1 MSKDRAESKFLTVGP
16 DIQVHYWDKGE
27 GDAIVFIPGLTF
39 SGEIFRHQLEHFSDR
54 HRVIAVDPRGQ
65 GLSTKTVHGNDYVTH
80 GADVRRL
87 VDALGLVVYFFIAQA
102 VLGI

>member
-65 GLSTKTVHGNDYVTH
+65 GQIGRAHV
-80 GADVRRL
+80 
-87 VDALGLVVYFFIAQA
+87 
-102 VLGI
+102 

>member
-1 MSKDRAESKFLTVGP
+1 MSKDRAESKFLTVEP

-80 GADVRRL
+80 GADVKRL
-87 VDALGLVVYFFIAQA
+87 VDALGLENVTLV
-102 VLGI
+102 GWSTGN